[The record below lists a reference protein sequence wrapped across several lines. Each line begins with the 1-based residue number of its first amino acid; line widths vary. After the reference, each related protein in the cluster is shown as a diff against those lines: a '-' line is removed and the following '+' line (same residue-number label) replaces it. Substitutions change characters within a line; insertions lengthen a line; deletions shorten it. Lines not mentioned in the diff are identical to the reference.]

1 MAFTETQVTSSRGR
15 LDKRRAILDAA
26 LRVFG
31 EVGYPGA
38 TVDAIAAEAGVA
50 KPTIYNHLGGKENLF
65 RAVMLD
71 AAGDWH
77 ARPLAAVRSLPAE
90 PGNLRDE
97 LLRVGYQLVECMR
110 SDRAWMMRRLLD
122 SEVARF
128 PELYE
133 EVQLRGSAEVL
144 DTLAGRL
151 ALVANGG
158 LLDLPDPTRAASQFM
173 ALVSDRLAVL
183 AAMGTRPL
191 AQSVVDETV
200 TSGVETFLRAFAT
213 R

>member
-1 MAFTETQVTSSRGR
+1 MALTETQVTSSRGR

-31 EVGYPGA
+31 EVGYPAA

-77 ARPLAAVRSLPAE
+77 ARPLAAVRSLPAAPE
-90 PGNLRDE
+90 DLRAE
-97 LLRVGYQLVECMR
+97 LLRLAHQLVQCMR
-110 SDRAWMMRRLLD
+110 SERAWTMGRLLD

-128 PELYE
+128 PELFE
-133 EVQLRGSAEVL
+133 EVRVRGSAEVL

-173 ALVSDRLAVL
+173 ALVSDRLPVL
-183 AAMGTRPL
+183 SAMGTRPL
-191 AQSVVDETV
+191 SQDTVDETV
-200 TSGVETFLRAFAT
+200 TSGVDTFLRAFAP

>member
-31 EVGYPGA
+31 EVGYAGA
-38 TVDAIAAEAGVA
+38 TIDAIAAEAGVA

-65 RAVMLD
+65 HAVMLD
-71 AAGDWH
+71 AAADWH
-77 ARPLAAVRSLPAE
+77 TKPLAAVRSLPAK
-90 PGNLRDE
+90 PGDLQAE
-97 LLRVGYQLVECMR
+97 LLRIGYQLVECMR
-110 SDRAWMMRRLLD
+110 SEHAWKMRRLLD

-173 ALVSDRLAVL
+173 ALISDRLALL

-191 AQSVVDETV
+191 SQSVVDSTV
-200 TSGVETFLRAFAT
+200 TSGVETFLRAFAA